1 MVNGLNRYKV
11 IVSAGLPTSV
21 KMVALRISM
30 ATGWEFRP
38 NPFEKRDW
46 DYMVY
51 VSDPKIDSWFVGR
64 NFPPNRVI
72 MYLVSGVLIGPSLTK
87 YIITRLG
94 GKLRPTNQLSI
105 LGSDTYTI

>member
-1 MVNGLNRYKV
+1 MVNGLNKYKV

-30 ATGWEFRP
+30 ATGWQFRP
-38 NPFEKRDW
+38 NPFERRDW

-51 VSDPKIDSWFVGR
+51 VSDPKIDSLLVGR

-72 MYLVSGVLIGPSLTK
+72 MYLVSEGPVRTPLTK
-87 YIITRLG
+87 AVNKQIVVTPSEFVKKTLC
-94 GKLRPTNQLSI
+94 
-105 LGSDTYTI
+105 